1 MEQDIDGIM
10 TEDEARAA
18 GYLPTAEV
26 PDLIGVQRNVREL
39 GKTMRREGLRPV
51 RVGHAYWM
59 NPLPPVIMMCAQV
72 GVPHSLHLPVSLA
85 LLHLLYVLYRL
96 SVVAG
101 LISAQAECVA
111 DDGQESNESER
122 PEYGA

>member
-59 NPLPPVIMMCAQV
+59 NPLPPVIMMCAI
-72 GVPHSLHLPVSLA
+72 LPVMVRV
-85 LLHLLYVLYRL
+85 HP
-96 SVVAG
+96 SVRP
-101 LISAQAECVA
+101 SAWAAVHARGPQGRVCVHA
-111 DDGQESNESER
+111 
-122 PEYGA
+122 